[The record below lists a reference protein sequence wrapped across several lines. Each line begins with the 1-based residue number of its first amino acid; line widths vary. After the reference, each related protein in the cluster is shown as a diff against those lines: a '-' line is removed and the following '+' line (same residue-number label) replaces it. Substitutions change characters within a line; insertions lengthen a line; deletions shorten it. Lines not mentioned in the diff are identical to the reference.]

1 MNSVVGICP
10 VAEFLNSKS
19 QCLVGIEGAKTSVGT
34 TTGDIIADMHRKM
47 ITESLYTRRFAT

>member
-1 MNSVVGICP
+1 MNPTVGISP

-19 QCLVGIEGAKTSVGT
+19 QCLIGIAGAKTGAGT

-47 ITESLYTRRFAT
+47 ITESLYTRR